1 MSRIYNIVRRCVIL
15 ASNINPAI
23 KRERYFHELSRDN
36 DVNYIVFHMLA
47 CACSNSLLRILYV
60 SEFFEEDNRLH
71 AIAGEIVETRRL
83 WEEDKEDIGDCAEV
97 LLCRVR

>member
-1 MSRIYNIVRRCVIL
+1 MRRCIIL

-36 DVNYIVFHMLA
+36 DDANYIAFHMLA
-47 CACSNSLLRILYV
+47 CACSISLLGILYV
-60 SEFFEEDNRLH
+60 SGFFEEDNRLH

-83 WEEDKEDIGDCAEV
+83 WEEDEEDIEDCAEA
-97 LLCRVR
+97 LLRRVR